1 METLEFLLEV
11 KKLRFNRDEKKGAR
25 IFFRLLKYTSLAMFM
40 LAIFTFSMKALLFSF
55 ASAFLMA
62 VLTVSGAV
70 READRLSSLAG
81 HLRSLGLGL
90 KESAKAISRISLN
103 DIEMLEKAE
112 VSEEARNRLLELA
125 ARALAYDS
133 LNERTQTLRRMRGI
147 VENARVDGWGKFEVD
162 IRPKS

>member
-1 METLEFLLEV
+1 METLEFLSEV
-11 KKLRFNRDEKKGAR
+11 KKLRFNRDEKKGTR

-81 HLRSLGLGL
+81 HLRSLGLSL
-90 KESAKAISRISLN
+90 RESAKAISRISVN
-103 DIEMLEKAE
+103 DIEMLEKIE
-112 VSEEARNRLLELA
+112 VSNEARDRLLEIV
-125 ARALAYDS
+125 ARALTYDS
-133 LNERTQTLRRMRGI
+133 LDERTQILKRMRYI
-147 VENARVDGWGKFEVD
+147 VENTRIEQQFLKL
-162 IRPKS
+162 KN

>member
-1 METLEFLLEV
+1 METLEFLSEV
-11 KKLRFNRDEKKGAR
+11 KKLRFDRNEGKGTK
-25 IFFRLLKYTSLAMFM
+25 IFFKFLKYTSLAMFM

-62 VLTVSGAV
+62 ILTVSGAV
-70 READRLSSLAG
+70 KEADRLSSLTN

-90 KESAKAISRISLN
+90 KESAKAISRISFN

-112 VSEEARNRLLELA
+112 VSEEARDRLLELA
-125 ARALAYDS
+125 ARALAHDR
-133 LNERTQTLRRMRGI
+133 LNERTRALRRMRSI

-162 IRPKS
+162 IKTES